1 MKKISTLY
9 NNDNLY
15 TFYNI
20 STDKY
25 LKIIETKYITDD
37 VIKITKIKPTNNIL
51 PILYD
56 VFYPQKNIHFI
67 ATEWQPFGPPN
78 WQERKYLQC
87 EVTDIKDAS
96 YFFLR
101 QTELFQHTNK
111 NYILLNYTQE
121 NLKHQRKRKLEKIN
135 NTIIKEK

>member
-87 EVTDIKDAS
+87 DVTDIKDAS
-96 YFFLR
+96 YFFLK
-101 QTELFQHTNK
+101 QTEPFHHPNK
-111 NYILLNYTQE
+111 NYILYS
-121 NLKHQRKRKLEKIN
+121 RKTKTPKKKK
-135 NTIIKEK
+135 T